1 MIART
6 HWPQRLRGALGLLL
20 IPTPA
25 LAASAGLP
33 WEQPLQ
39 KLVDSISGP
48 VAKAVGVLA
57 VTVFGL
63 MLAFSDG
70 AGLRWAMGILFGLA
84 LAFAAVTF
92 VTTFFNFGGGAV
104 W

>member
-1 MIART
+1 MTSRAVRRRVT
-6 HWPQRLRGALGLLL
+6 RGALGLLL
-20 IPTPA
+20 LPTQA

-39 KLVDSISGP
+39 RLVDSISGP

-57 VTVFGL
+57 VAMFGL
-63 MLAFSDG
+63 MLALSDG
-70 AGLRWAMGILFGLA
+70 AGLRWAMSILFGLA
-84 LAFAAVTF
+84 IAFAATSF
-92 VTTFFNFGGGAV
+92 VTSFFQFGGGAV